1 MNKVLSKEEIEA
13 LFSTMVPEGARICG
27 SPDQS
32 APARTGRRN
41 AGDLDIEW
49 ILDTELPLSISF
61 HNSKMQLEE
70 LLKLRA
76 GSVIKLND
84 SIHDPVTIVVNHK
97 PVARG
102 EFVTVNGN
110 YGVRILEVDS
120 AADRIRSLR

>member
-1 MNKVLSKEEIEA
+1 
-13 LFSTMVPEGARICG
+13 MVPEGVRLCG
-27 SPDQS
+27 SPDRS
-32 APARTGRRN
+32 APAPKDPGN

-49 ILDTELPLSISF
+49 ILETELPLSISF

-70 LLKLRA
+70 LLKLGA

-102 EFVTVNGN
+102 EFVMVNGK
-110 YGVRILEVDS
+110 YGVRILEVES